1 MAEPNLFSLSGLNQ
15 LSTGIGWYS
24 FSGLIAANTNA
35 KPVILI
41 NNTGQRDSMITV
53 SFAGAVNLADLTT
66 GNDSVVALLLGG
78 VTIFQNKVQ
87 TLPVSG
93 ATGLPLGPWANT
105 EFSLFIPRNST
116 LLINITDT
124 TTVGKHTTMVRGYYV

>member
-24 FSGLIAANTNA
+24 FSGLIGATTNA
-35 KPVILI
+35 KSVILI

-78 VTIFQNKVQ
+78 LTIFQNKVQ
-87 TLPVSG
+87 TIP
-93 ATGLPLGPWANT
+93 ATGPWSNT

-116 LLINITDT
+116 LLINVTDA
-124 TTVGKHTTMVRGYYV
+124 TTVGKHTTMVRAYYV

>member
-1 MAEPNLFSLSGLNQ
+1 MAEANTFSLSGLNQ

-24 FSGLIAANTNA
+24 FSGLIDASTNE

-53 SFAGAVNLADLTT
+53 TFAGAVKLADLTA
-66 GNDSVVALLLGG
+66 GNDSVIAVVLGG
-78 VTIFQNKVQ
+78 VTIFQNKIQ
-87 TLPVSG
+87 TTPP
-93 ATGLPLGPWANT
+93 TGPWANT

-116 LLINITDT
+116 LLINVTDT
-124 TTVGKHTTMVRGYYV
+124 TTVGKHTTMIRAYYV

>member
-15 LSTGIGWYS
+15 LSTGVGWYS
-24 FSGLIAANTNA
+24 FSGLIAASTGV

-53 SFAGAVNLADLTT
+53 TFGGAVNLADLTT
-66 GNDSVVALLLGG
+66 GNDSVIALLLGG
-78 VTIFQNKVQ
+78 LTVYQNKVQ
-87 TLPVSG
+87 TLP
-93 ATGLPLGPWANT
+93 ATGPWANT

-116 LLINITDT
+116 LLINVTDT
-124 TTVGKHTTMVRGYYV
+124 TTVGKHTTMVRAYYV

>member
-24 FSGLIAANTNA
+24 FSGLIQTDTNA

-53 SFAGAVNLADLTT
+53 TFAGAVNLADLTT
-66 GNDSVVALLLGG
+66 GNDSVIALLLGG
-78 VTIFQNKVQ
+78 VTIYQNKVQ

-93 ATGLPLGPWANT
+93 ATGLPLGIWANT

-116 LLINITDT
+116 LLINVTDT
-124 TTVGKHTTMVRGYYV
+124 TTVGKHTTMVRAYYV

>member
-1 MAEPNLFSLSGLNQ
+1 MAEANTFGLSGLNQ

-24 FSGLIAANTNA
+24 FSGLIAADTNA

-116 LLINITDT
+116 LLINVTDT
-124 TTVGKHTTMVRGYYV
+124 TTVGKHTTMIRGYYV

>member
-24 FSGLIAANTNA
+24 FSGLIDADTNA

-53 SFAGAVNLADLTT
+53 SFAGAVELSDLNA
-66 GNDSVVALLLGG
+66 GSKSVIAVLLGG
-78 VTIFQNKVQ
+78 LTIYQNKVQ
-87 TLPVSG
+87 TIPVD
-93 ATGLPLGPWANT
+93 GPWANT

-116 LLINITDT
+116 LMINVTDSDT
-124 TTVGKHTTMVRGYYV
+124 TGKHTTMVRAYYV

>member
-116 LLINITDT
+116 LLINVTDT

>member
-24 FSGLIAANTNA
+24 FSGLITASTNV

-53 SFAGAVNLADLTT
+53 TCAGAVNLADLTT
-66 GNDSVVALLLGG
+66 GNDSVVALVLGG
-78 VTIFQNKVQ
+78 VTIFKNKIQ
-87 TLPVSG
+87 TLP
-93 ATGLPLGPWANT
+93 ATGPWANT
-105 EFSLFIPRNST
+105 EFTLLIPPNST
-116 LLINITDT
+116 LLINVTDT
-124 TTVGKHTTMVRGYYV
+124 TTVGKHTTMVRAYYV

>member
-24 FSGLIAANTNA
+24 FSGLIAASTNA

-116 LLINITDT
+116 LLINVTDT

>member
-1 MAEPNLFSLSGLNQ
+1 MAAPNLFSLSGLNQ

-24 FSGLIAANTNA
+24 FSGLVDANTNE

-53 SFAGAVNLADLTT
+53 TFAGAVRLADLTT
-66 GNDSVVALLLGG
+66 GNDSVVALILGG

-87 TLPVSG
+87 TLP
-93 ATGLPLGPWANT
+93 ATGPWANT

-116 LLINITDT
+116 LLINVTDT
-124 TTVGKHTTMVRGYYV
+124 TTVGKHTTMIRAYYV

>member
-15 LSTGIGWYS
+15 LSTGVGWYS
-24 FSGLIAANTNA
+24 FSGLIAASTGV

-53 SFAGAVNLADLTT
+53 TFGGAVNLADLTT

-78 VTIFQNKVQ
+78 LTVYQNKVQ
-87 TLPVSG
+87 TIP
-93 ATGLPLGPWANT
+93 ATGPWANT

-116 LLINITDT
+116 LLINVTDT
-124 TTVGKHTTMVRGYYV
+124 TTVGKHTTMVRAYYV

>member
-116 LLINITDT
+116 LLINVTDT
-124 TTVGKHTTMVRGYYV
+124 TTIGKHTTMVRGYYV

>member
-15 LSTGIGWYS
+15 LSTGVGWYS
-24 FSGLIAANTNA
+24 FSGLITASTAV

-53 SFAGAVNLADLTT
+53 AFGGAVNLADLTT

-78 VTIFQNKVQ
+78 LTVYQNKVQ
-87 TLPVSG
+87 TVP
-93 ATGLPLGPWANT
+93 ATGPWANT

-116 LLINITDT
+116 LLLNVTDT
-124 TTVGKHTTMVRGYYV
+124 TTVGKHTTMIRAYYV

>member
-24 FSGLIAANTNA
+24 FSGLITADTNA

-87 TLPVSG
+87 TLPVSA

-116 LLINITDT
+116 LLINVTDN
-124 TTVGKHTTMVRGYYV
+124 TTVGKHTTMVRAYYV

>member
-24 FSGLIAANTNA
+24 FSGLIAASTNV

-116 LLINITDT
+116 LLINVTDT

>member
-24 FSGLIAANTNA
+24 FSGLITASTNV

-53 SFAGAVNLADLTT
+53 TCAGAVNLADLTT
-66 GNDSVVALLLGG
+66 GNDSVIALVLGG
-78 VTIFQNKVQ
+78 VTIFQNKIQ
-87 TLPVSG
+87 TLP
-93 ATGLPLGPWANT
+93 ATGPWANT

-116 LLINITDT
+116 LLINVTDT
-124 TTVGKHTTMVRGYYV
+124 TTDFLEAWPYGSRYTTIWFQNG

>member
-1 MAEPNLFSLSGLNQ
+1 MAEANLFSLSGLNQ

-24 FSGLIAANTNA
+24 YSGLVGANTNA

-53 SFAGAVNLADLTT
+53 SFAGAVSLANLTT

-78 VTIFQNKVQ
+78 LTIYQNKVQ
-87 TLPVSG
+87 TLP
-93 ATGLPLGPWANT
+93 ATGPWANT
-105 EFSLFIPRNST
+105 EFSLFIPKNST
-116 LLINITDT
+116 LLINVTDT
-124 TTVGKHTTMVRGYYV
+124 TTVGSHTTMVRAYYV